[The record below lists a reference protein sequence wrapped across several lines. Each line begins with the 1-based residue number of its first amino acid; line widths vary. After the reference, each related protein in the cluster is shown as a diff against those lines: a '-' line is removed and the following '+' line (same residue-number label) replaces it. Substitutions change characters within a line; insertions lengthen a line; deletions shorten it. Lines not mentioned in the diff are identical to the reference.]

1 MSRVY
6 HVVRTVP
13 TLAHLPY
20 PAAIAWFVLVA
31 VAFLLARFWA
41 VPCAVA
47 SYAAARIL
55 CARDPQVFAVLHA
68 RLRCLRFWASDRGG
82 PWLR

>member
-6 HVVRTVP
+6 HVLRTVP
-13 TLAHLPY
+13 TIAHLPY
-20 PAAIAWFVLVA
+20 PAAIAWFMLIA

-41 VPCAVA
+41 VPCAAA
-47 SYAAARIL
+47 SYAVARLL
-55 CARDPQVFAVLHA
+55 CARDPQFFAVLQA
-68 RLRCLRFWASDRGG
+68 RVRCLRFWASGAEG